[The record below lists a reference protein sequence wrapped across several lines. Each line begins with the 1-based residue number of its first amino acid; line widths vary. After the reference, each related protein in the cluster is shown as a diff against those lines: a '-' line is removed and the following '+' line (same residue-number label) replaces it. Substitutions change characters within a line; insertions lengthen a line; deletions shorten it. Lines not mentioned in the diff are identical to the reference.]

1 MGDAI
6 NSEDG
11 KVSSLASATP
21 RQIQIMNG
29 IFKDLLNNP
38 NSAPNVSFITDR
50 LGNDLILCD
59 NLNALQQQILKSQ
72 QIAKQAKKKMTPFAK
87 ALLNSGKSGTVREPI
102 YMSSSIR
109 LNTDETFA
117 SERSCPRGHVKKV
130 FCTLKMNR

>member
-21 RQIQIMNG
+21 RHIQIMNG
-29 IFKDLLNNP
+29 VFKDLP

-59 NLNALQQQILKSQ
+59 NLNALQQ
-72 QIAKQAKKKMTPFAK
+72 
-87 ALLNSGKSGTVREPI
+87 
-102 YMSSSIR
+102 
-109 LNTDETFA
+109 
-117 SERSCPRGHVKKV
+117 
-130 FCTLKMNR
+130 